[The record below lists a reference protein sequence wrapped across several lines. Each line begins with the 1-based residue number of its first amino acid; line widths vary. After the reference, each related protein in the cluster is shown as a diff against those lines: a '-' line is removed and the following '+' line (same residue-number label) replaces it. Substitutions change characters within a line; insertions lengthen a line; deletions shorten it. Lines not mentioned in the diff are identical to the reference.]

1 MEVRKFL
8 LQSSEDEH
16 PLATMN
22 CIVQKTEN
30 SVKKQQIFFKAYVIY
45 FSLQI
50 VNRRSPC
57 TVNVC
62 LKKLKKQTLIFL
74 YCYFFPHLSMHIYYV
89 LMLLEIRSKLL

>member
-8 LQSSEDEH
+8 LQSSEDKH

-22 CIVQKTEN
+22 CTKNYKFRE
-30 SVKKQQIFFKAYVIY
+30 KKQQILLKAYVTYI
-45 FSLQI
+45 SLQI

-74 YCYFFPHLSMHIYYV
+74 YCFFFASEYAHLLCFNV
-89 LMLLEIRSKLL
+89 T